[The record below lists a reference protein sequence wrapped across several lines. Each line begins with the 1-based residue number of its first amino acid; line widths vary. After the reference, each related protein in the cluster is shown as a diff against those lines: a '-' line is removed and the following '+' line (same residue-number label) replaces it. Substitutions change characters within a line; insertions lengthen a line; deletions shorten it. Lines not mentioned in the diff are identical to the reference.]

1 MDQRTIDF
9 IRCLRAAGIRI
20 SLAESQDAM
29 RAVDELG
36 VADRDVFHDTLH
48 TTLIKEHHDD
58 DIFDHFFPLFFDTGT
73 PPMWDMTQELTPEQA
88 AMLQQALQSLT
99 GDNEA
104 LQQLMQQLM
113 EGQQFSPEQLDQM
126 GQMAGLFNADNMRH
140 EDWFNRRMQRQARLD
155 QVRDLIEQLLDQLR
169 QMGMSDDALD
179 DIRDMMEANA
189 DALAEQIAQFT
200 GSSIADNMTRQP
212 PEPKPDVQDLDFQHL
227 TADEAE
233 QIRQEIRR
241 LAAKLRARAALRQKR
256 AKDGNLDPKRTIR
269 HSLRYGGVPL
279 EIKHRNRH
287 VKPRVVVICD
297 LSGSMRYMSEFALT
311 LTYMLHDVISK
322 TRSFIFID
330 NMREVSHHFLAQR
343 PETAVT
349 TVLLE
354 NPRGYYS
361 TDLGRSL
368 KTFEKDFMD
377 SVDSKTTVLLV
388 GDGRNN
394 HNNPRLDIVETI
406 KRRGRRLIWF
416 CPEPPY
422 QWGTGDSDMHLYAP
436 KSHGVHLVRT
446 LRELGQA
453 VDDIL
458 ADG

>member
-1 MDQRTIDF
+1 MADQPR
-9 IRCLRAAGIRI
+9 
-20 SLAESQDAM
+20 
-29 RAVDELG
+29 
-36 VADRDVFHDTLH
+36 
-48 TTLIKEHHDD
+48 
-58 DIFDHFFPLFFDTGT
+58 
-73 PPMWDMTQELTPEQA
+73 
-88 AMLQQALQSLT
+88 
-99 GDNEA
+99 EA
-104 LQQLMQQLM
+104 
-113 EGQQFSPEQLDQM
+113 
-126 GQMAGLFNADNMRH
+126 
-140 EDWFNRRMQRQARLD
+140 
-155 QVRDLIEQLLDQLR
+155 
-169 QMGMSDDALD
+169 
-179 DIRDMMEANA
+179 
-189 DALAEQIAQFT
+189 
-200 GSSIADNMTRQP
+200 
-212 PEPKPDVQDLDFQHL
+212 KPDVQDLDFQHL
-227 TADEAE
+227 SAEEAE
-233 QIRQEIRR
+233 QIRQETRR

-256 AKDGNLDPKRTIR
+256 AKDGNLDSKRTIR
-269 HSLRYGGVPL
+269 HSLRYGGVPM

-330 NMREVSHHFLAQR
+330 DMREVSHNFLADR

-349 TVLLE
+349 TVLRE
-354 NPRGYYS
+354 NPRGHYS

-377 SVDSKTTVLLV
+377 SVDGKTTVLMV

-394 HNNPRLDIVETI
+394 YNNPRLEIAEMV

-416 CPEPPY
+416 CPEPPMH
-422 QWGTGDSDMHLYAP
+422 WGTGDSDMHLYAP